1 MVVLERSIVECFVVR
16 AVVVVVVVIVGG
28 GSRRGSSVRG
38 LGRLVVCGLVRR
50 HFGSFVLSFTV
61 SYNSNLC
68 VWLYV
73 YVCVCTYTP
82 SQGGIPRGHR
92 SKGDDHTTETP
103 NFWFLLAIR
112 TDPSSSYLCLYRPRF

>member
-16 AVVVVVVVIVGG
+16 AVVVVVVVVIVGG

-38 LGRLVVCGLVRR
+38 LGRLVVCGLVGR

-73 YVCVCTYTP
+73 CMCVYVRTHLAR
-82 SQGGIPRGHR
+82 GGYRGGTDR
-92 SKGDDHTTETP
+92 RGTTTRRRRQI
-103 NFWFLLAIR
+103 FGF
-112 TDPSSSYLCLYRPRF
+112 C